1 MKAVI
6 CCIFLFFGINSVY
19 SNVLKQ
25 KEISCSI
32 NSSLRDSLYNI
43 IVQTGISVILMDDK
57 QTEETKS
64 LSKESVNLKLGDF
77 CNLIAR
83 NQYQWYLSDNNVL
96 IFQKKN
102 ILIPALELK
111 MRPEYCITSLQTT
124 ELLPIS
130 YYLMTK
136 NLMLMVIL
144 AEKINYPN
152 FIKNETF
159 LSYLIRV
166 VSNTNTLTIIY
177 KISDKDAIVLWDIFM
192 KQNPNI
198 KKTSD
203 DLFGLFISKNYE
215 QLKKEI
221 AFSGENIADGS
232 SLATCKLKLLEKQNF
247 ELSIKNISDQ
257 RLNFTNFKAQNLI
270 INDLASDGKF
280 FDINETFLIY
290 PPLDSALPENFYM
303 EPHEEK
309 VFTFPLTGSRS
320 RKNTGK
326 QIWNIGVENKY
337 DFKPTN
343 DCIILKR
350 RNKNYNLYG
359 IVVYFYDSTGKK
371 YKIINRDFV
380 DDTGWCD

>member
-1 MKAVI
+1 MKKIIYLTMGLV
-6 CCIFLFFGINSVY
+6 CMSWIFAAKGFEDNKISKFLYLTDIIQKFDVSVLLVTDEDMNQSISKNSTSDINMNIAFFCGKTYNWKKINDQFY
-19 SNVLKQ
+19 LIEKKNLKCNVLFMNFSDIPDDNTSAVDEYLLLK
-25 KEISCSI
+25 K
-32 NSSLRDSLYNI
+32 I
-43 IVQTGISVILMDDK
+43 IFFDG
-57 QTEETKS
+57 KS
-64 LSKESVNLKLGDF
+64 PFFN
-77 CNLIAR
+77 
-83 NQYQWYLSDNNVL
+83 
-96 IFQKKN
+96 KKN
-102 ILIPALELK
+102 IHA
-111 MRPEYCITSLQTT
+111 QNVN
-124 ELLPIS
+124 LLDFLDDKPN
-130 YYLMTK
+130 
-136 NLMLMVIL
+136 NLMLISLVKLTKEQEKVIWHQL
-144 AEKINYPN
+144 
-152 FIKNETF
+152 KNIPRWA
-159 LSYLIRV
+159 S
-166 VSNTNTLTIIY
+166 
-177 KISDKDAIVLWDIFM
+177 K
-192 KQNPNI
+192 I
-198 KKTSD
+198 KKD
-203 DLFGLFISKNYE
+203 NEPFWYFMIKDIEKMPKPY
-215 QLKKEI
+215 K
-221 AFSGENIADGS
+221 GENIADGS

-326 QIWNIGVENKY
+326 QIWNIGVENQY

>member
-1 MKAVI
+1 MKTVI
-6 CCIFLFFGINSVY
+6 CCIFLFLGINSVY

-25 KEISCSI
+25 KEISCFI

-43 IVQTGISVILMDDK
+43 IVQTGISVILIDDK

-64 LSKESVNLKLGDF
+64 LSKESVNLNLGDF
-77 CNLIAR
+77 CNLIAG

-102 ILIPALELK
+102 ISIPALELK
-111 MRPEYCITSLQTT
+111 MQPEYCITSLQAI
-124 ELLPIS
+124 ELSPIFH
-130 YYLMTK
+130 YLMTK

-144 AEKINYPN
+144 AEKINYPQ

-159 LSYLIRV
+159 LSYLTRV
-166 VSNTNTLTIIY
+166 VSSTNTLTIIY
-177 KISDKDAIVLWDIFM
+177 KISDKDAMILWDIFV

-198 KKTSD
+198 KKASD
-203 DLFGLFISKNYE
+203 DLFGLFISKNYK
-215 QLKKEI
+215 QQKKGI

-232 SLATCKLKLLEKQNF
+232 SLATCKLKLLEKQKF

-257 RLNFTNFKAQNLI
+257 RLNFTNFKTQNLI

-303 EPHEEK
+303 GPHEEK

-326 QIWNIGVENKY
+326 QIWNIGVENQY

-343 DCIILKR
+343 DCTILKR

-359 IVVYFYDSTGKK
+359 IVVYFYDSTGRK

-380 DDTGWCD
+380 DDTGWYE

>member
-1 MKAVI
+1 M
-6 CCIFLFFGINSVY
+6 
-19 SNVLKQ
+19 
-25 KEISCSI
+25 
-32 NSSLRDSLYNI
+32 
-43 IVQTGISVILMDDK
+43 
-57 QTEETKS
+57 
-64 LSKESVNLKLGDF
+64 
-77 CNLIAR
+77 
-83 NQYQWYLSDNNVL
+83 
-96 IFQKKN
+96 
-102 ILIPALELK
+102 
-111 MRPEYCITSLQTT
+111 
-124 ELLPIS
+124 
-130 YYLMTK
+130 
-136 NLMLMVIL
+136 
-144 AEKINYPN
+144 
-152 FIKNETF
+152 
-159 LSYLIRV
+159 
-166 VSNTNTLTIIY
+166 
-177 KISDKDAIVLWDIFM
+177 
-192 KQNPNI
+192 
-198 KKTSD
+198 
-203 DLFGLFISKNYE
+203 
-215 QLKKEI
+215 
-221 AFSGENIADGS
+221 
-232 SLATCKLKLLEKQNF
+232 KLLEKQNF